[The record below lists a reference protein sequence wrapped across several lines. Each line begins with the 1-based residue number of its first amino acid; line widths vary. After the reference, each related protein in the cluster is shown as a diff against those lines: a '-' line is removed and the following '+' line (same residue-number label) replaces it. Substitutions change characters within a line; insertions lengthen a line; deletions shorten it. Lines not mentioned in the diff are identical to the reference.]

1 MQIIVNQGANVPAK
15 AIAHYGIAVAPNHI
29 VVDGAEHS
37 TDEEMPFATLD
48 EWVSTAR
55 EFPYVVGTSA
65 HAFVQQ
71 LADLAK
77 VDPEI
82 LVITASRSLIQ
93 TYQAATAAARTMQ
106 SRAAYANV
114 KIAVVDSGLVDVG
127 VSMLAVVAGEAK
139 LAGLSLRKTVTL
151 VEMLA
156 ARARFSGTVKTLDNL
171 VRGGRAGF
179 LRAWLADFLE
189 IKPILSI
196 VNGELKSTGKIK
208 KSQNPLRAIAED
220 LTVVGAGKRVWAAVA
235 HGDAEDR
242 GQEMLL
248 ELRRAFDVTYAY
260 VTPLNPS
267 VYLHAGRGSVF
278 AAVFPID
285 NLPWELPAPPEF

>member
-1 MQIIVNQGANVPAK
+1 MQIIVNQGANVPA
-15 AIAHYGIAVAPNHI
+15 AAVERYGIAIAPNHI

-37 TDEEMPFATLD
+37 TDEEMPFARLD
-48 EWVSTAR
+48 QWVSTAR

-71 LADLAK
+71 LTELAK
-77 VDPEI
+77 NDSEI
-82 LVITASRSLIQ
+82 LVITASRNLIQ

-106 SRAAYANV
+106 SRPAYSNL

-127 VSMLAVVAGEAK
+127 VSMLTVAAGEAK
-139 LAGLSLRKTVTL
+139 LAGLPLRKTVTL

-196 VNGELKSTGKIK
+196 VNGELKSTGKIR
-208 KSQNPLRAIAED
+208 KSDNPFRAIAED
-220 LTVVGAGKRVWAAVA
+220 LAVVGAKKRVWAAVA
-235 HGDAEDR
+235 HGAAPDR
-242 GQEMLL
+242 GTDMLR
-248 ELRRAFDVTYAY
+248 ELKSAFDVEYAY
-260 VTPLNPS
+260 VIPLNPS
-267 VYLHAGRGSVF
+267 VYLHTGPGSVF

-285 NLPWELPAPPEF
+285 NLPWELTTPPQF

>member
-1 MQIIVNQGANVPAK
+1 MPAEAVK
-15 AIAHYGIAVAPNHI
+15 RYGIAISPNHI
-29 VVDGAEHS
+29 VVDGVEHS
-37 TDEEMPFATLD
+37 TAEDIDPATLD
-48 EWVSTAR
+48 GWVRTAS

-71 LADLAK
+71 LTDLAK
-77 VDPEI
+77 DDGEI
-82 LVITASRSLIQ
+82 LVITASRNLIQ

-106 SRAAYANV
+106 SRPAYANV

-127 VSMLAVVAGEAK
+127 VSMLTVAAGEAK

-156 ARARFSGTVKTLDNL
+156 ARGRFSGTVKTLDNL

-196 VNGELKSTGKIK
+196 VNGELKSTGKIR
-208 KSQNPLRAIAED
+208 KSDNPFQAIAED
-220 LTVVGAGKRVWAAVA
+220 LAVVGANKRVWAAIA
-235 HGDAEDR
+235 HGAAPDR
-242 GQEMLL
+242 AADLL
-248 ELRRAFDVTYAY
+248 RALKSTFDVAY
-260 VTPLNPS
+260 SYVIPLNPS
-267 VYLHAGRGSVF
+267 VYLHTGPGSVF

-285 NLPWELPAPPEF
+285 NLPWELTTPPPF